1 MLGFSG
7 RTGRA
12 TFAVVG
18 TICFFSGALMLA
30 AKPWI
35 ETLRTMDATTA
46 IIVGNLMALAAV
58 VWTVGMAFAW
68 LLFSVRRLRDA
79 GWSPFLAVI
88 SVGLGFVN
96 DPRVLVDPGAWT
108 EKPVAL
114 ALTLLGLFWLI
125 ALIALPSRGPIAAEP
140 RIEPATPQRR
150 VPGPVAPRK
159 QFGLR

>member
-7 RTGRA
+7 RTGRG

-18 TICFFSGALMLA
+18 TVCFFSSALMLA
-30 AKPWI
+30 AKPGI
-35 ETLRTMDATTA
+35 EVLRMLDATTA
-46 IIVGNLMALAAV
+46 VIVGNLMALAAL
-58 VWTVGMAFAW
+58 VWTMGAAFAW

-96 DPRVLVDPGAWT
+96 DPRVLVDPSAWS

-114 ALTLLGLFWLI
+114 ILTLMGLAWLI
-125 ALIALPSRGPIAAEP
+125 VLIALPSRGRVEAEP
-140 RIEPATPQRR
+140 EAVATPVRR
-150 VPGPVAPRK
+150 APGPVAPRK

>member
-30 AKPWI
+30 AKPGI
-35 ETLRTMDATTA
+35 EVLRTLDATTA
-46 IIVGNLMALAAV
+46 VMVGNLMALAALT
-58 VWTVGMAFAW
+58 WTVGMAFAW

-96 DPRVLVDPGAWT
+96 DPRVLADPGAWT

-114 ALTLLGLFWLI
+114 ALTLLGLTWLI
-125 ALIALPSRGPIAAEP
+125 TLIVLPSRG
-140 RIEPATPQRR
+140 RIEVGPEIETATPVRR
-150 VPGPVAPRK
+150 TPGPVAPRK
-159 QFGLR
+159 QFSLR

>member
-18 TICFFSGALMLA
+18 TVCFFSGALMLA
-30 AKPWI
+30 ARPWI
-35 ETLRTMDATTA
+35 ETLRSLDATTA
-46 IIVGNLMALAAV
+46 VIVGNLMALAAV
-58 VWTVGMAFAW
+58 LWTMGAAFVW

-79 GWSPFLAVI
+79 GWSPFIALI

-96 DPRVLVDPGAWT
+96 DPRVLVDPAAWA
-108 EKPVAL
+108 EKPAAL
-114 ALTLLGLFWLI
+114 ILTVMGLAWLI
-125 ALIALPSRGPIAAEP
+125 TLIALPSRARVEAEP
-140 RIEPATPQRR
+140 GIVAPPVRRTPD
-150 VPGPVAPRK
+150 PVEPRK

>member
-18 TICFFSGALMLA
+18 TVCFFSGALMLA

-35 ETLRTMDATTA
+35 ETLRTLDAPMA
-46 IIVGNLMALAAV
+46 VIVGNLMALAAV
-58 VWTVGMAFAW
+58 VWTIGAAFAW

-79 GWSPFLAVI
+79 GWSPFLAVA

-96 DPRVLVDPGAWT
+96 DPRVLVDPAGWS

-114 ALTLLGLFWLI
+114 ILTLAGLAWLI
-125 ALIALPSRGPIAAEP
+125 TLIALPSRGRVE
-140 RIEPATPQRR
+140 IEPEMVATPVRR
-150 VPGPVAPRK
+150 APEPVAPRK

>member
-7 RTGRA
+7 RTGRV

-18 TICFFSGALMLA
+18 TVCFLSGVLMLA

-35 ETLRTMDATTA
+35 ETLRTLDADAA
-46 IIVGNLMALAAV
+46 IIAGTLMAVAAV
-58 VWTVGMAFAW
+58 GWTMGAAFAW

-79 GWSPFLAVI
+79 GWSPVLAVV
-88 SVGLGFVN
+88 SVGLAFVN
-96 DPRVLVDPGAWT
+96 DPRVIVDSAAWS

-114 ALTLLGLFWLI
+114 ALTLLGLAWLI
-125 ALIALPSRGPIAAEP
+125 TLIALPSRRPAEALPEATAAP
-140 RIEPATPQRR
+140 RSPT
-150 VPGPVAPRK
+150 PGPVAARK